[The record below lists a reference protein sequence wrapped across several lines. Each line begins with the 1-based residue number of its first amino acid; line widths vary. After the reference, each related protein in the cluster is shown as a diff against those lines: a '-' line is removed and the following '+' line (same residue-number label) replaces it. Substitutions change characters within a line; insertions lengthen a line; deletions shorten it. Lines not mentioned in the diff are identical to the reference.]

1 MHVVSPMAG
10 IVRDLSEVPDVV
22 FSAEMVGPGL
32 ALDPGDSDVAVLCAP
47 MDGRIGALFP
57 HAVTIEAF
65 DGRTIL
71 VHLGIDTVE
80 LAGAGF
86 DVHVAGGQLVSAG
99 DLLISWS
106 PARVLA
112 SGRSAVCPVVA
123 LQADPGALT
132 PRATIGEPV
141 ALGAPFFDWV

>member
-1 MHVVSPMAG
+1 VHVVSPMAG

-22 FSAEMVGPGL
+22 FSTEMVGPGL
-32 ALDPGDSDVAVLCAP
+32 ALDPGDGDVAGLCAP
-47 MDGRIGALFP
+47 MAGRIGALFP
-57 HAVTIEAF
+57 HAVTIEAA

-86 DVHVAGGQLVSAG
+86 EVHVAGGQLVSTG
-99 DLLISWS
+99 DLLITWS
-106 PARVLA
+106 PASVLA

-123 LQADPGALT
+123 LQADPGVLT
-132 PRATIGEPV
+132 PLATVGEPV
-141 ALGAPFFDWV
+141 VLGAPFFDWV